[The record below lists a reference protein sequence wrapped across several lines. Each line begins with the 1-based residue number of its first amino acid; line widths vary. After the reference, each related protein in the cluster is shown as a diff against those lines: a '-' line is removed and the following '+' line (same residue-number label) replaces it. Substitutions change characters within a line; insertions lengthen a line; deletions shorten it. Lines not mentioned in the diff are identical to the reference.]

1 MNQIVYGNAQSY
13 ANPSRFAGIDDSHVF
28 VEVVYGNNQKDVY
41 SNGGGT
47 YGSESRLV
55 AEGLIYNTWL
65 QKYMPNKARDFR
77 TTGVEFAYNG
87 VCQTYA
93 SRELLFTVN
102 NKDPYLA
109 RANDVCVMYYG
120 KYGCGLK
127 YFEKK
132 LRESFEQVRQIEWY
146 QNEILE
152 RVVARIYDTLD
163 EEVEA
168 WIRVMKQYLGL
179 DATKKFKNPNDWN
192 YLRNKVSMLISK
204 REAIFDNNCDYN
216 AGTFNKKFLNEK
228 KDMYI
233 SEVRDYLNSL
243 VGMGYFTQTEAKEYV
258 DKFENLL
265 RSHQNYYMEMR
276 NNMANVE

>member
-1 MNQIVYGNAQSY
+1 MNQIVYGNAQAYANKSSY
-13 ANPSRFAGIDDSHVF
+13 ALKEDAHVF
-28 VEVVYGNNQKDVY
+28 VKVFYGDNQTDVY
-41 SNGGGT
+41 TNAGGGEKDD
-47 YGSESRLV
+47 SKLI
-55 AEGLIYNTWL
+55 AEGLIYNSWL
-65 QKYMPNKARDFR
+65 QQYMPNFAIDFE
-77 TTGVEFAYNG
+77 TTGVEFAHTG

-102 NKDPYLA
+102 NRDPYLA
-109 RANDVCVMYYG
+109 LANDVCVMYYG

-132 LRESFEQVRQIEWY
+132 LRESFEKVSEIEWY

-179 DATKKFKNPNDWN
+179 DVTKKFKNPNDWN
-192 YLRNKVSMLISK
+192 YLKNRISSLIIK

-216 AGTFNKKFLNEK
+216 AGTLNEKFVSEK

-243 VGMGYFTQTEAKEYV
+243 VDMGYFTQTEANEYV